1 MILSFTKEL
10 ANIFNLDLKASK
22 SEVFSVT
29 PVLDDWI
36 MSNLWDR
43 DEHIG
48 VALIHK
54 HSLFSM
60 IVVSEIK
67 DLFYCL
73 DLFYE
78 QLLDL
83 MTEFK
88 MNEEKYFKFF
98 DNLFQ
103 DINAIKNDD
112 KTTGSQ
118 IKYIY
123 DKLEQLEED
132 AKNNKT
138 KLHSIDISRRINQT
152 PRSKLNFATPN
163 EIFINLLKV
172 HYNDQTLKI
181 DNERE
186 AFHSTLH

>member
-1 MILSFTKEL
+1 MILSFTRDL
-10 ANIFNLDLKASK
+10 ADIFNLDLKASK
-22 SEVFSVT
+22 SDVFSVT

-43 DEHIG
+43 EEHIG

-60 IVVSEIK
+60 IVVSEVK

-118 IKYIY
+118 IKFIY
-123 DKLEQLEED
+123 DKLEFLEEN
-132 AKNNKT
+132 AKNDGT
-138 KLHSIDISRRINQT
+138 KLHSIDISREINKT
-152 PRSKLNFATPN
+152 PRSKLNLATPN
-163 EIFINLLKV
+163 EVFIDLLKV
-172 HYNDQTLKI
+172 HYNDPTLEIPKGV
-181 DNERE
+181 ETP
-186 AFHSTLH
+186 STLH

>member
-1 MILSFTKEL
+1 MILSFTKDL
-10 ANIFNLDLKASK
+10 ASIFKLELKASK
-22 SEVFSVT
+22 SEVFAVT

-36 MSNLWDR
+36 MSNLWNH

-60 IVVSEIK
+60 IVVSEVK

-118 IKYIY
+118 MKFIY
-123 DKLEQLEED
+123 DKLERLEED
-132 AKNNKT
+132 AKNNGT
-138 KLHSIDISRRINQT
+138 RLHSIDISRIINQT

-163 EIFINLLKV
+163 EIFVNLLKV
-172 HYNDQTLKI
+172 HYNDQTLRIHHEIEESHK
-181 DNERE
+181 
-186 AFHSTLH
+186 TLH